1 MKQNGVYHKMK
12 IANVN
17 KGEGEAVA
25 KIYFSDNDGCHIS
38 FSAKSVKQLK
48 QMIIKNAITTKC
60 CYYEIY
66 QNNQIVERSS
76 FKVQGQS

>member
-1 MKQNGVYHKMK
+1 MK

-17 KGEGEAVA
+17 QCEGKAVA
-25 KIYFSDNDGCHIS
+25 KIYFSDNDACQLS

-60 CYYEIY
+60 CSYEIY

-76 FKVQGQS
+76 FKVRSQS

>member
-1 MKQNGVYHKMK
+1 MK

-17 KGEGEAVA
+17 QCEGKAVA
-25 KIYFSDNDGCHIS
+25 KIYFSDNDACQLS

-48 QMIIKNAITTKC
+48 QMIIKNAITTKYC
-60 CYYEIY
+60 SYEIY

-76 FKVQGQS
+76 FKVQSQS

>member
-1 MKQNGVYHKMK
+1 MK

-17 KGEGEAVA
+17 KGECENEGVAVA
-25 KIYFSDNDGCHIS
+25 KIYFSDNDGCYIS

-48 QMIIKNAITTKC
+48 QMIVKNATATKC

-66 QNNQIVERSS
+66 QNKQLVKRAS
-76 FKVQGQS
+76 FKVLSQSQS

>member
-1 MKQNGVYHKMK
+1 MK

-17 KGEGEAVA
+17 KGEGENEGVAVA
-25 KIYFSDNDGCHIS
+25 KIYFSDNGGFHIS

-48 QMIIKNAITTKC
+48 QMIVKNAITTKC

-66 QNNQIVERSS
+66 QNKQLVERAS
-76 FKVQGQS
+76 FKVLSQSQS

>member
-1 MKQNGVYHKMK
+1 MK

-17 KGEGEAVA
+17 KGEGEGEAVA

-38 FSAKSVKQLK
+38 FFAKSVKQLK

-60 CYYEIY
+60 CSYEIY
-66 QNNQIVERSS
+66 QNNQIVERAS
-76 FKVQGQS
+76 FKVQSQSQS

>member
-1 MKQNGVYHKMK
+1 MK

-17 KGEGEAVA
+17 KGENEGVAVA
-25 KIYFSDNDGCHIS
+25 KIYFSDNGGCHIS

-48 QMIIKNAITTKC
+48 QMIVKNAITTKC

-66 QNNQIVERSS
+66 QNNQLIERAY
-76 FKVQGQS
+76 FKVQS